1 MEQKKVVP
9 DKGVP
14 RKKTTELMN
23 FQIGLTIGKMKTKQK
38 SNTIIQGGKKTYT
51 REKKTHYPTQR
62 GT

>member
-23 FQIGLTIGKMKTKQK
+23 LQIGLTIGKMKTKQK
-38 SNTIIQGGKKTYT
+38 SNTIIQGEKKTYT
-51 REKKTHYPTQR
+51 REKNPHYPTQC